1 LDGCSHIYCY
11 KCIINWAE
19 RTNTCPTCKAKFIKV
34 TRNKTGKIKEVEER
48 EQGTHYT
55 IEDAEN
61 DYGDSASEESEY
73 GAAHPFID
81 EEAES
86 GEETSEDEVEAQKE
100 CNRWAGYLNCE
111 DERFEKKNS
120 SEEEDEALADEDFAN
135 MDRDSYDYDDFV
147 VPDDDVSMLTD
158 ASSDS
163 SERGRVKRRRLKRTR
178 RSSSSSSSE
187 IHISIEEEESI
198 DEDQPRRKRR
208 RIDDDDGAEERHHV
222 MKDVKNESKSPPLY
236 IIDEPPTMAETLADA
251 HLQVVRADEAE
262 RKPIDQ
268 PIPSAEVAGP
278 SEIRTKKRKRSKRK
292 ESTNIAS
299 SGSVPASQSTPASV
313 RSEIAVKQEDTKSQQ
328 DNVPVV
334 HERPREVKTE
344 GLVNSQIAAEENKK
358 KKKKKNKQR
367 IPVSES
373 QSTDGAANGQ
383 IVPPSHSP
391 SIPSAV
397 VVDVNHAA
405 IHKKKNRKKKN
416 KNKHHNTQSQGT
428 TVAVS
433 SQVSQPLPTSTPS
446 SIVVNGDATQATV
459 HKKKRKKKNKQNINL
474 SQNTNG
480 GSQLVSSQ
488 VSQLLPSPS
497 TPSVVRDA
505 NQAAVHKQKNRKKK
519 KKGTQNGPNTVV
531 NLTHVITVNGVQ
543 QVASSNPNV
552 LSQTIHAGSTHKKD
566 NGSQTNGAADS
577 AHVPQAV
584 HHRPKPNLGGGDRN
598 ESKANK
604 KSKKKRKSSDSTAVN
619 GDRSEVRLSSEERKG
634 AEEMYLHL
642 KKLIGRM

>member
-1 LDGCSHIYCY
+1 
-11 KCIINWAE
+11 
-19 RTNTCPTCKAKFIKV
+19 V
-34 TRNKTGKIKEVEER
+34 TRDLILVYDTLQTGKIKEVEER

-208 RIDDDDGAEERHHV
+208 RIDDDDGAEEQHV
-222 MKDVKNESKSPPLY
+222 MKGVKNESKSPPLH
-236 IIDEPPTMAETLADA
+236 IIDEPPTMAETPADI
-251 HLQVVRADEAE
+251 HLQVIRADEAE

-268 PIPSAEVAGP
+268 PLPSAEVAGP

-292 ESTNIAS
+292 EINNIAS
-299 SGSVPASQSTPASV
+299 SGSVPASQSTPVSV
-313 RSEIAVKQEDTKSQQ
+313 KSEVAIKQEDTKSQQ

-367 IPVSES
+367 VPVSES

-416 KNKHHNTQSQGT
+416 KNKHHNSQAQGT
-428 TVAVS
+428 TVTVS

-459 HKKKRKKKNKQNINL
+459 HKKKKRKKKNKQNINL

-488 VSQLLPSPS
+488 VSQLLSSPS

-519 KKGTQNGPNTVV
+519 KKGTQDGPNTVV
-531 NLTHVITVNGVQ
+531 NLTHVITVNGAQ

-577 AHVPQAV
+577 ARVPQAV
-584 HHRPKPNLGGGDRN
+584 HHRPLPNLGGGDRN